1 MVNWTKNINQS
12 VETYKKSSYEKY
24 SSYERF
30 RFVKDIIAKRIKG
43 EEEFLDAGCAKGEF
57 IWYLKDF
64 FPRLRFTG
72 FDISR
77 ELLSLAQKEQKLK
90 DVRFVAADAQNF
102 NLGRKFDVVCMSGV
116 LSIFDDIQRPLNGIA
131 RHLKPKGWGYIFGNF
146 NREDIDVLV
155 RYKNHYAGSK
165 KWESGLNLY
174 SLKSIKKALRKFSG
188 TIHVYPFKLSKDLVA
203 EKDPVKSYTLNTLE
217 KGRIVLNGANIVTD
231 FYLVEFQ
238 KKT

>member
-1 MVNWTKNINQS
+1 MVNWTKNINRS
-12 VETYKKSSYEKY
+12 VETYKKFSYEKY

-30 RFVKDIIAKRIKG
+30 RFVKNILAKRVNG
-43 EEEFLDAGCAKGEF
+43 REDFLDAGCAKGEF

-64 FPRLRFTG
+64 FPQMRFTG

-77 ELLSLAQKEQKLK
+77 ELLMLAKKERKLQ
-90 DVRFVAADAQNF
+90 DVKFIVADAGHFDLNK
-102 NLGRKFDVVCMSGV
+102 KFDIVYMGGV
-116 LSIFDDIQRPLNGIA
+116 LSIFDDFQRPLKSIA

-174 SLKSIKKALRKFSG
+174 SLRSMKAALQKFSG
-188 TIHVYPFKLSKDLVA
+188 KINFYEFKLSRDLA
-203 EKDPVKSYTLNTLE
+203 KGKDPVKSYTLNTRE
-217 KGRIVLNGANIVTD
+217 KGRIVLNGANI
-231 FYLVEFQ
+231 
-238 KKT
+238 